1 MLMLAY
7 NNAMTTF
14 PRRHEPRPGGF
25 TLIEQLLTATILS
38 MMVISVVEG
47 FVGIGLINT
56 RANAQ
61 TQADA
66 YLQQQLEIVR
76 NTPYTNLTT
85 GVADLS
91 GGLSTFPLLQ
101 NPRSA
106 TRTVTEVTAG
116 TLKRVDIN
124 VTYTLAGR
132 SKTVS
137 TATLVSNKGI
147 NR

>member
-7 NNAMTTF
+7 NSAMTTL
-14 PRRHEPRPGGF
+14 RRRPNCQQTGF

-38 MMVISVVEG
+38 LIVIAVVEG
-47 FVGIGLINT
+47 FVGVGLINT

-85 GVADLS
+85 GANDLS
-91 GGLSTFPLLQ
+91 NGLSTFPLLQ

-106 TRTVTEVTAG
+106 TRTVTEITAG
-116 TLKRVDIN
+116 TLKRVDITI
-124 VTYTLAGR
+124 TYTLAGR